1 MVISRLR
8 QIAKDSLTAKN
19 PLSRQKKE
27 SLITFVHLTAC
38 TVDVSCRSILGCSV
52 SFCWYCSYNDSS
64 YSSITDKSW
73 SSSLSLS
80 SINDLIIILLSNL
93 LPTKPCSL
101 FGHIICLVVVFLCIV
116 GRVTG
121 KNYLWFWHMNAFF
134 ACYLIILVSNF
145 ITRFLVTGW
154 QIKICNAFW
163 VIHSFITGW

>member
-121 KNYLWFWHMNAFF
+121 KKLP
-134 ACYLIILVSNF
+134 LILTYECLFCVLSHHF
-145 ITRFLVTGW
+145 S
-154 QIKICNAFW
+154 IKFHHTFSSDRMTNQNL
-163 VIHSFITGW
+163 